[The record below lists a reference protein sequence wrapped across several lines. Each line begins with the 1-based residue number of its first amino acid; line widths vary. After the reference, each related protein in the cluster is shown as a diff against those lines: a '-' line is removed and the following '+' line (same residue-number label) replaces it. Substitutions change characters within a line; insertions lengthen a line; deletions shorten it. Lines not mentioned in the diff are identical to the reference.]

1 MITVGV
7 QKTKKTMKKILLI
20 LLVLLCASC
29 RRGGDLSTLREGDIV
44 FIETRSFQSKFVK
57 MGMMSIWSHCGI
69 AVNTPEGVQIME
81 ADTTVRILPIERFID
96 KSVGKKFIVKR
107 PVQQLSEPIDQ
118 AEWLGRW
125 YDLNFSFDNEE
136 VYCSELVWLIYKE
149 QGIELC
155 PPIKINE
162 HFMVR
167 FKPLQR
173 ALEERGISP
182 EQYAVAPCDLL
193 RAL

>member
-1 MITVGV
+1 
-7 QKTKKTMKKILLI
+7 MKRVVIV
-20 LLVLLCASC
+20 LLVLLCSSC
-29 RRGGDLSTLREGDIV
+29 RRGGDLTTLREGDIL
-44 FIETRSFQSKFVK
+44 FIETTSFQSKFVK
-57 MGMMSIWSHCGI
+57 LGMLSIWSHCGI

-81 ADTTVRILPIERFID
+81 ADTTVRILPIDKFVD
-96 KSVGKKFIVKR
+96 KSVGRKYIIKR
-107 PVQQLSEPIDQ
+107 PEQPLTQPIDQ
-118 AEWLGRW
+118 SRWLGKW
-125 YDLNFSFDNEE
+125 YDLKFSFDNDE

>member
-1 MITVGV
+1 
-7 QKTKKTMKKILLI
+7 MKKILLI
-20 LLVLLCASC
+20 ALVLLCGSC
-29 RRGGDLSTLREGDIV
+29 RRGGDLSALREGDIV
-44 FIETRSFQSKFVK
+44 FIETTSFQSKFVK
-57 MGMMSIWSHCGI
+57 LGMMSIWSHCGI
-69 AVNTPEGVQIME
+69 AVNTPDGVQIME

-96 KSVGKKFIVKR
+96 KSVGGKYIIKR
-107 PVQQLSEPIDQ
+107 PKQQLTKPIEQ
-118 AEWLGRW
+118 KKWLGRW
-125 YDLNFSFDNEE
+125 YDLKFNFDNEE

-149 QGIELC
+149 QDIELC
-155 PPIKINE
+155 PACKINS

-167 FKPLQR
+167 LAMLQR

>member
-1 MITVGV
+1 
-7 QKTKKTMKKILLI
+7 MKKILLI

-107 PVQQLSEPIDQ
+107 PVQQLTKPIDQ

-167 FKPLQR
+167 FRPLQR

>member
-1 MITVGV
+1 
-7 QKTKKTMKKILLI
+7 MKKGLLI
-20 LLVLLCASC
+20 LLALVSMSC
-29 RRGGDLSTLREGDIV
+29 RRGGDLSALREGDIV
-44 FIETRSFQSKFVK
+44 FIETTSFQSKFVK
-57 MGMMSIWSHCGI
+57 LGMLSIWSHCGI

-81 ADTTVRILPIERFID
+81 ADTTVRILPVERFIK
-96 KSVGKKFIVKR
+96 KSVGGKYIIKR
-107 PVQQLSEPIDQ
+107 PEQQLTQPINQ
-118 AEWLGRW
+118 QKWLGKW
-125 YDLNFSFDNEE
+125 YDLKFSFDNDE

-167 FKPLQR
+167 FKVLQD
-173 ALEERGISP
+173 ALRERGISP
-182 EQYAVAPCDLL
+182 DQEAVAPCDLL

>member
-1 MITVGV
+1 
-7 QKTKKTMKKILLI
+7 MKKLLLI
-20 LLVLLCASC
+20 LLVLLCGSC
-29 RRGGDLSTLREGDIV
+29 RRGGDLSALREGDIL
-44 FIETRSFQSKFVK
+44 FIETTSFQSKFVK
-57 MGMMSIWSHCGI
+57 LGMMSIWSHCGI

-81 ADTTVRILPIERFID
+81 ADTTVRILPVEKFVA
-96 KSVGKKFIVKR
+96 KSVGGKYIIKR
-107 PVQQLSEPIDQ
+107 PEQQLTQPIEQ
-118 AEWLGRW
+118 EKWLGRW
-125 YDLNFSFDNEE
+125 YDLKFSFDNDH

-155 PPIKINE
+155 PPIRINE

-173 ALEERGISP
+173 ALLERGISP
-182 EQYAVAPCDLL
+182 EQEAVAPCDLL

>member
-1 MITVGV
+1 
-7 QKTKKTMKKILLI
+7 MKRIILI
-20 LLVLLCASC
+20 LLVMMCASC
-29 RRGGDLSTLREGDIV
+29 RRGGDLSALREGDIL
-44 FIETRSFQSKFVK
+44 FIETESFQSKFIK
-57 MGMMSIWSHCGI
+57 LGMMSVWSHCGI

-81 ADTTVRILPIERFID
+81 ADTTVRILPIERFVDRSIG
-96 KSVGKKFIVKR
+96 GKYIIKR
-107 PVQQLSEPIDQ
+107 PKQQLAAPINQ
-118 AEWLGRW
+118 ERWLGRW
-125 YDLNFSFDNEE
+125 YDLKFSFDNEE

-167 FKPLQR
+167 LPLMQR

-193 RAL
+193 RALTRDKCEKI

>member
-1 MITVGV
+1 
-7 QKTKKTMKKILLI
+7 MKKCLLI
-20 LLVLLCASC
+20 LLALVSMSC
-29 RRGGDLSTLREGDIV
+29 RRGGDLSALREGDIV
-44 FIETRSFQSKFVK
+44 FIETTSFQSKFVK
-57 MGMMSIWSHCGI
+57 LGMLSIWSHCGI

-81 ADTTVRILPIERFID
+81 ADTTVRILPVERFIK
-96 KSVGKKFIVKR
+96 KSVGGKYIIKR
-107 PVQQLSEPIDQ
+107 PEQQLTQPIDQ
-118 AEWLGRW
+118 QKWLGKW
-125 YDLNFSFDNEE
+125 YDLKFSFDNDE

-167 FKPLQR
+167 FKVLQD
-173 ALEERGISP
+173 ALRERGISP
-182 EQYAVAPCDLL
+182 DQEAVAPCDLL

>member
-1 MITVGV
+1 M
-7 QKTKKTMKKILLI
+7 
-20 LLVLLCASC
+20 CASC
-29 RRGGDLSTLREGDIV
+29 RRGGDLSTLREGDVV

-57 MGMMSIWSHCGI
+57 LGMMSIWSHCGI
-69 AVNTPEGVQIME
+69 AVDTPEGVQIME
-81 ADTTVRILPIERFID
+81 ADTTVRILPVERFID
-96 KSVGKKFIVKR
+96 KSVGKKYIIKR
-107 PVQQLSEPIDQ
+107 PQQQLSQPIDQ

-125 YDLNFSFDNEE
+125 YDLVFSFENEE
-136 VYCSELVWLIYKE
+136 VYCSELVWLIYKA

-155 PPIKINE
+155 PPVKINE

-173 ALEERGISP
+173 ALAERGISP
-182 EQYAVAPCDLL
+182 EQEAVAPCDLL

>member
-1 MITVGV
+1 
-7 QKTKKTMKKILLI
+7 MKKVVIV
-20 LLVLLCASC
+20 LLVLLCSSC
-29 RRGGDLSTLREGDIV
+29 RRGGDLTTLREGDIL
-44 FIETRSFQSKFVK
+44 FIETTSFQSKFVK
-57 MGMMSIWSHCGI
+57 LGMMSIWSHCGI

-81 ADTTVRILPIERFID
+81 ADTTVRILPIEKFVD
-96 KSVGKKFIVKR
+96 KSVGKKYIIKR
-107 PVQQLSEPIDQ
+107 PEQQLTQPIDKDK
-118 AEWLGRW
+118 WLGKW
-125 YDLNFSFDNEE
+125 YDLKFSFDNDE

-167 FKPLQR
+167 LPMMQD
-173 ALEERGISP
+173 ALRERGISP

>member
-1 MITVGV
+1 MV
-7 QKTKKTMKKILLI
+7 ILSFS
-20 LLVLLCASC
+20 SC
-29 RRGGDLSTLREGDIV
+29 RRGGDLSSLREGDIL
-44 FIETRSFQSKFVK
+44 FIETTSFQSKFVK
-57 MGMMSIWSHCGI
+57 MGMLSIWSHCGI

-81 ADTTVRILPIERFID
+81 ADTTVRILPVERFIA
-96 KSVGKKFIVKR
+96 KSVGGKYIIKR
-107 PVQQLSEPIDQ
+107 PEQQLSKPIDKDK
-118 AEWLGRW
+118 WLGKW
-125 YDLNFSFDNEE
+125 YDLKFSFDNDE

-167 FKPLQR
+167 FKVLQE
-173 ALEERGISP
+173 ALMERGISP
-182 EQYAVAPCDLL
+182 EQEAVAPCDLL

>member
-1 MITVGV
+1 MEGLI
-7 QKTKKTMKKILLI
+7 MKKITLL
-20 LLVLLCASC
+20 LLVLMCSSC
-29 RRGGDLSTLREGDIV
+29 RRGGDLTALREGDIV
-44 FIETRSFQSKFVK
+44 FIETKSFQSKFVK
-57 MGMMSIWSHCGI
+57 LGMMSIWSHCGI
-69 AVNTPEGVQIME
+69 AVDTPDGIQIME
-81 ADTTVRILPIERFID
+81 ADTTVRILPVERFID
-96 KSVGKKFIVKR
+96 RSIGGKYIIKR
-107 PVQQLSEPIDQ
+107 PKQQLSRPI
-118 AEWLGRW
+118 EKEKWLGKW
-125 YDLNFSFDNEE
+125 YDLKFSFDNDE

-167 FKPLQR
+167 FRPLQR